1 MGNIMNFLIALEA
14 EDITKDVDKEMKKAI
29 GKPSVSSAIKEDEDD
44 DIGKT
49 DDLLGTKSSSKNK
62 KDDNT
67 KPPKDA
73 PSKVTDTDTEPTD
86 DLGDIDNVDDMDEDN
101 IDAGDDNTDDLDTD
115 PLASPD
121 ENQDQNPD
129 ENNDDKSEELNN
141 KIRLRE
147 NMILFYN
154 ILSSNIKLLSEY
166 VPDNNIEENTNALST
181 VSNNL
186 VECKTI
192 LFNIITEELE
202 NKTYVELLRK
212 YIALNRVYDLN
223 IRILDT
229 YFSDLKL
236 ISTKK

>member
-1 MGNIMNFLIALEA
+1 MNFLIALEA
-14 EDITKDVDKEMKKAI
+14 DDITKDVDKEMKKAI
-29 GKPSVSSAIKEDEDD
+29 GKPSVASSIKNNDNEDED

-49 DDLLGTKSSSKNK
+49 DDLLGTKANK
-62 KDDNT
+62 PNRKETDNT
-67 KPPKDA
+67 RGGPIDNDTSVDEVPGNPENVDEDA
-73 PSKVTDTDTEPTD
+73 PTD
-86 DLGDIDNVDDMDEDN
+86 DTEDDFTNDETSDIE
-101 IDAGDDNTDDLDTD
+101 TD
-115 PLASPD
+115 S
-121 ENQDQNPD
+121 PD
-129 ENNDDKSEELNN
+129 ENNDNKSEELNN

-166 VPDNNIEENTNALST
+166 VPGNNIEANKNTLST

-236 ISTKK
+236 LSTKK